1 VEGLESA
8 AKDADAAG
16 GRAVILPTDVAD
28 PGQVEEAARAVEEA
42 FGPIDVWVNNAMVT
56 VFSPIDEI
64 SPEEFRR
71 ATEVTYLGTVHGTMA
86 ALRRMRPRDRGTIV
100 QVGSALAYRAI
111 PLQAPYC
118 GAKHAVRGFT
128 DSIRTELLHDHSRV
142 HVTMVHLPAL
152 NTPQFDW
159 CRTRLPNHPQPVPPI
174 YQPEVA
180 ARAILWAA
188 HHDRREVWVGGTTV
202 ATILA
207 NRMIPRI
214 LDRYLGLTGY
224 RSQQTEEPVDP
235 DRPDNLF
242 EPLAGDHGA
251 HGGFDRTAHGRS
263 IELWASTHRRLL
275 AVAGAAVGLAGAAA
289 GRLSSRGR

>member
-1 VEGLESA
+1 
-8 AKDADAAG
+8 
-16 GRAVILPTDVAD
+16 
-28 PGQVEEAARAVEEA
+28 
-42 FGPIDVWVNNAMVT
+42 
-56 VFSPIDEI
+56 
-64 SPEEFRR
+64 
-71 ATEVTYLGTVHGTMA
+71 
-86 ALRRMRPRDRGTIV
+86 
-100 QVGSALAYRAI
+100 
-111 PLQAPYC
+111 
-118 GAKHAVRGFT
+118 
-128 DSIRTELLHDHSRV
+128 
-142 HVTMVHLPAL
+142 MVHLPAL

-159 CRTRLPNHPQPVPPI
+159 CRTRLPNHPQPVPPV

-180 ARAILWAA
+180 ARAIMWAA

-207 NRMIPRI
+207 NRMIPGI

-251 HGGFDRTAHGRS
+251 HGGFDRRAHGRS
-263 IELWASTHRRLL
+263 LELWASTHRRWL

-289 GRLSSRGR
+289 GRVSSRGR